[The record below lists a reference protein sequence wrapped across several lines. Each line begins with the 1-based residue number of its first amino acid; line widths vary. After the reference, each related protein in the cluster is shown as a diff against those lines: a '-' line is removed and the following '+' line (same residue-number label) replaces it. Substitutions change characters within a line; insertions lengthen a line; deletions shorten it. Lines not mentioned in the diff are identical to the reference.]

1 MIFDRM
7 EKQPGGRFLLVLAC
21 IVVVVAG
28 LRVARPILVPFVL
41 ALFLAV
47 VSMPVM
53 FWLRRK
59 GVWAP
64 VALGLTVLVDALVFA
79 AMILLVVGS
88 LADLDEQLPRYLTA
102 FQSILNRWILTLD
115 QRGLP
120 GSEYLNVSLI
130 NSAGVFAVLRGTA
143 QYLVQLGSVAFLVGV
158 IMIFILMEATVF
170 PFKFLAILRGTG
182 QGTLRITHIIQ
193 EVQAYLWL
201 KFIISLATGVSVTVL
216 CQLTVLDFPVLLG
229 LIAFVLNFVPTI
241 GSIIASIPGVVI
253 ALLLHGEVTAL
264 VVGLGYLGINTII
277 GNIMDPQIMGHR
289 LGLSTL
295 VVVLSLLF
303 WGWVWGPVG
312 ALLSVPLTM
321 VLKIVLQNVPDL
333 SWIAVLLDKKA
344 PPEVDALGGR
354 EASTAATSDAV
365 PR

>member
-28 LRVARPILVPFVL
+28 LRIARPILVPFVL
-41 ALFLAV
+41 ALFIAV

-53 FWLRRK
+53 FWLRKK

-64 VALGLTVLVDALVFA
+64 VAIALTVLLDALVFA
-79 AMILLVVGS
+79 AMIVMVVVS
-88 LADLDEQLPRYLTA
+88 LADLDEQLPRYIGGA
-102 FQSILNRWILTLD
+102 QAIYSRWILELD
-115 QRGLP
+115 ANGVP
-120 GSEYLNVSLI
+120 ASTYLNSNLMVPARVI
-130 NSAGVFAVLRGTA
+130 AVIRGTA
-143 QYLVQLGSVAFLVGV
+143 QGLLQIVSVSFLVGV
-158 IMIFILMEATVF
+158 IMVFILAEATVF

-182 QGTLRITHIIQ
+182 QGTLRIAHIIQ

-201 KFIISLATGVSVTVL
+201 KALTSLATAVCVTVL
-216 CQLTVLDFPVLLG
+216 CRLANIDFSVLLG
-229 LIAFVLNFVPTI
+229 LIAFVLHFVPTI
-241 GSIIASIPGVVI
+241 GSIIASVPAVVL
-253 ALLLHGEVTAL
+253 ALILHGEVTAI
-264 VVGLGYLGINTII
+264 VVALGYLGISTVI
-277 GNIMDPQIMGHR
+277 GSLIDPQIMGHR

-333 SWIAVLLDKKA
+333 RWIAVLLDKKA
-344 PPEVDALGGR
+344 PTELRDTDVSETPIIT
-354 EASTAATSDAV
+354 EAAS
-365 PR
+365 